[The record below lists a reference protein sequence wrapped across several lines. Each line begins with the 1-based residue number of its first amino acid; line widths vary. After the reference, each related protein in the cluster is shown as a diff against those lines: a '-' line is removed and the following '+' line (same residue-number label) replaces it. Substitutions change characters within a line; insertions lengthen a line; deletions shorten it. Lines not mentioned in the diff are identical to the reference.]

1 MNARRWWLVALAS
14 VALVLI
20 VGRALAAIYVDY
32 EWYNALGAAAIWRAK
47 ALYIVILKTVSGLAG
62 AAFIFANLY
71 AVRHS
76 VVSLRFPRRLANL
89 EIAEEVPGRYLV
101 ASAAALSLLLGAL
114 VTIPTE
120 QWTSLALTQINIP
133 FSEAVSYFGS
143 DLGFFV
149 YWLPFETVLFVWS
162 LFATL
167 LVSAVVVFLYAL
179 TPSLRW
185 ERGALYVS
193 NYVRRH
199 FTVLGTIVMIIVA
212 WSLRLDAYN
221 YYVDGHGAG
230 GAFSYVDQHAS
241 VQADLVLSA
250 GLIGAAITVLIAGWQ
265 GHVRMALVTVA
276 VSLVLCLVVR
286 KVAPAL
292 TWRLA
297 KPGEIAT
304 RDISY
309 LQTRGDYS
317 RRAYAVDR
325 IVAGDAASRFASTGE
340 AARGVSLWDPATLVR
355 AAVQQRRGAVPWVGW
370 SGSAAGLMALL
381 PQRPAPNETTRA
393 TWQVA
398 RILATT
404 VDGRGEPVH
413 ALGSGT
419 ITSEDALVAPVLVHD
434 SAGGVLLVADSLDRV
449 AAPRVSGTLARIAA
463 AWSLQNLRLFFGDAP
478 SPNPKLIS
486 RRDVRDRLDALVPFF
501 EQGSNEFP
509 VVVGDTLWWVV
520 DLYSASTRYPL
531 SHHVSVPLRGEFS
544 YFQHSATALVN
555 ATTGRVQLVS
565 DGQLDPV
572 ARSWVREFPSVFET
586 WARVPAALAA
596 AIPPAIDAIHAQADI
611 VARYGMGRDAL
622 RAGQVAWNDGADD
635 LLTAGGPPLMLVG
648 SGRTARLA
656 LSDVSLDSAGRV
668 VGAVVGTGGPEH
680 LSHWVPLARPGPSW
694 GALSD
699 QLHRASDSASQTTAR
714 EPKLVRGRIRAVPVG
729 NGLVFVQPTYFWPAD
744 GSPSLARVAAMD
756 RDRVLTGVTL
766 ADALGAPNG
775 TTSDSLLTASPGA
788 FRGRVQALYAQMR
801 AALRAGDWLAFGRA
815 YEALGALLGAPR
827 AQP

>member
-1 MNARRWWLVALAS
+1 MNARRWWLIALAS
-14 VALVLI
+14 VALVLLA
-20 VGRALAAIYVDY
+20 GRALAAIYVDY
-32 EWYNALGAAAIWRAK
+32 QWYNALGAAAIWRTK
-47 ALYIVILKTVSGLAG
+47 ALYIVILKTLSGLAG

-114 VTIPTE
+114 VTIPSD
-120 QWTSLALTQINIP
+120 QWTALALTQISIP
-133 FSEAVSYFGS
+133 FGEPVAYFEA

-167 LVSAVVVFLYAL
+167 LVSAVIAFLYAL

-199 FTVLGTIVMIIVA
+199 FTVLGTILMIIVA

-221 YYVDGHGAG
+221 YFIDGHGPG
-230 GAFSYVDQHAS
+230 GAFSYVDHHAS

-276 VSLVLCLVVR
+276 VSLVLCIGVR
-286 KVAPAL
+286 KAAPAL

-297 KPGEIAT
+297 KQGEIAA
-304 RDISY
+304 RDVSF

-325 IVAGDAASRFASTGE
+325 IARGDTIARFATRAE
-340 AARGVSLWDPATLVR
+340 AVRGVSLWDPAVLAR
-355 AAVQQRRGAVPWVGW
+355 ATTQQRRGAAPWIGW
-370 SGSAAGLMALL
+370 TSAPAGIMALV
-381 PQRPAPNETTRA
+381 PERPAPSETTRPS
-393 TWQVA
+393 WQVT
-398 RILATT
+398 RILAAT

-413 ALGSGT
+413 ANVAGAVASDGP
-419 ITSEDALVAPVLVHD
+419 LVAPVLVRD
-434 SAGGVLLVADSLDRV
+434 SAGGVQLIADSLDRI
-449 AAPRVSGTLARIAA
+449 AAPRVNGTLARIAA

-478 SPNPKLIS
+478 SPNAKLIS
-486 RRDVRDRLDALVPFF
+486 RRDVRERLDALVPFF
-501 EQGSNEFP
+501 EQGSQEFP

-531 SHHVSVPLRGEFS
+531 SHHVVVPLRGEFS

-555 ATTGRVQLVS
+555 ATTGRVSLVS
-565 DGQLDPV
+565 DPQLDPV
-572 ARSWVREFPSVFET
+572 ARSWVREFPSVFVP
-586 WARVPAALAA
+586 WSRVPSALSV
-596 AIPPAIDAIHAQADI
+596 AIPPAVDAIHAQADI
-611 VARYGMGRDAL
+611 VARYGIGRDAL
-622 RAGQVAWNDGADD
+622 RGGQVAWNDGADD
-635 LLTAGGPPLMLVG
+635 LLASGGPPLMLVAG
-648 SGRTARLA
+648 AGAPLLA

-680 LSHWVPLARPGPSW
+680 LSRWVPLARPGPSW

-699 QLHRASDSASQTTAR
+699 QLHRASDSAAQTSAR
-714 EPKLVRGRIRAVPVG
+714 EPKLVRGRIRTVPVG
-729 NGLVFVQPTYFWPAD
+729 TGLVFVQPTYFWPTE
-744 GSPSLARVAAMD
+744 GSPSLARVAAID
-756 RDRVLTGVTL
+756 ADRVLTGVTL
-766 ADALGAPNG
+766 ADAFGAPNG
-775 TTSDSLLTASPGA
+775 TTSDSLITTSPTA
-788 FRGRVQALYAQMR
+788 FRGRVQSLYAQMR

-815 YEALGALLGAPR
+815 YEALGVLLGAPR
-827 AQP
+827 TQP